1 MRRAAKR
8 SSRARVPFGKVLR
21 VEQLTGLTAE
31 LQKLRSN
38 PPLVKRSDGKYEGS
52 ILGFVSGLRLSAR
65 LIYFLRERLSSTSL
79 EVNWGHLL
87 DQKEDS
93 CSPECDVVVHTKG
106 HVREWNGGKDPVM
119 NFKFIEAGNVRAIV
133 SCKSTLSAIDKAYPK
148 ALQKHGV
155 AKIFLFAEC
164 CQDAHFARLRKAA
177 RSAGY
182 RGLWCLYLTQKD
194 GSFKTDESMYVAFGE
209 AVLKAVRG

>member
-8 SSRARVPFGKVLR
+8 SSHTRARFGKVLK

-65 LIYFLRERLSSTSL
+65 LIYFLRERLSSTGL
-79 EVNWGHLL
+79 DVNWGHLL
-87 DQKEDS
+87 DHKQDS

-106 HVREWNGGKDPVM
+106 HVREWNGSKDPIM
-119 NFKFIEAGNVRAIV
+119 NFKFIEAQNVRAVV
-133 SCKSTLSAIDKAYPK
+133 SCKSTVRAIDKAYPK
-148 ALQKHGV
+148 DLEKHGV
-155 AKIFLFAEC
+155 ENIFLFAEC
-164 CQDAHFARLRKAA
+164 CQDAHFSRLRKAA
-177 RSAGY
+177 RRAGY
-182 RGLWCLYLTQKD
+182 RGLWCLYLTQED
-194 GSFKTDESMYVAFGE
+194 GSFKTDESMYVAFGD
-209 AVLKAVRG
+209 AVHKAVKP

>member
-164 CQDAHFARLRKAA
+164 CQDTHFARLRKAA